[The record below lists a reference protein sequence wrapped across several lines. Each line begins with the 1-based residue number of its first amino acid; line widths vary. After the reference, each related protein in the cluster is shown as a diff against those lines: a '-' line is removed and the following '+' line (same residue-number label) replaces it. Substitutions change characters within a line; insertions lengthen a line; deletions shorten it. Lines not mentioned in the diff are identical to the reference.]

1 MALQQITPTEA
12 RVRWD
17 RRLALPAA
25 VRFADRR
32 LRVTAVDTVRDE
44 TAAYPVGRG
53 PRITYLVETDAGQA
67 SLVFDPRTRRW
78 FIDAL
83 EPAA

>member
-17 RRLALPAA
+17 RRLALPSA

-32 LRVTAVDTVRDE
+32 LTVTAVERVRDE
-44 TAAYPVGRG
+44 TAAYPIGRG
-53 PRITYLVETDAGQA
+53 PRVTYLVDTEAGLA
-67 SLVFDPRTRRW
+67 SLVFDTRARRW
-78 FIDAL
+78 YIDAL
-83 EPAA
+83 DLAA

>member
-1 MALQQITPTEA
+1 MALQQITPTPA
-12 RVRWD
+12 HVRWD
-17 RRLALPAA
+17 RRLGLPAT
-25 VRFADRR
+25 VRFADRQ
-32 LRVTAVDTVRDE
+32 LTVTSVDTVRDE

-67 SLVFDPRTRRW
+67 SLVFDSRARRW

>member
-1 MALQQITPTEA
+1 MALQQITPTAA

-17 RRLALPAA
+17 RRLALPAT
-25 VRFADRR
+25 VRFADRE
-32 LRVTAVDTVRDE
+32 LTVTSVETVRDK
-44 TAAYPVGRG
+44 TAAYPIGRG
-53 PRITYLVETDAGQA
+53 PRVTYLVETDAGLA
-67 SLVFDPRTRRW
+67 SLVFDARTRRW

>member
-1 MALQQITPTEA
+1 MALQRITPTPA
-12 RVRWD
+12 HVSWN

-32 LRVTAVDTVRDE
+32 LTVTSVDTVRDE

-53 PRITYLVETDAGQA
+53 PRITYLVDTDAGQA
-67 SLVFDPRTRRW
+67 SLVFDPRARRW